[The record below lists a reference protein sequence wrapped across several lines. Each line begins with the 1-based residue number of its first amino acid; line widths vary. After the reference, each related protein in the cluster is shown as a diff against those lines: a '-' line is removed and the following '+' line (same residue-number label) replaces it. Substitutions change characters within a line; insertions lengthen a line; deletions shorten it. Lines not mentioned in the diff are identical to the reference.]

1 MIAPKTDRLRGRRAV
16 EQRAR
21 RLSSHPLCAHCLKA
35 GRIQVATE
43 VDHVVPLHMG
53 GPDTDENTQNLCHD
67 CHTDKSNRD
76 AGNAVKVQVGLDG
89 WPVG

>member
-1 MIAPKTDRLRGRRAV
+1 M
-16 EQRAR
+16 
-21 RLSSHPLCAHCLKA
+21 
-35 GRIQVATE
+35 ATE
-43 VDHVVPLHMG
+43 VDHIIPLSAD

-67 CHTDKSNRD
+67 CHVDKSNRD